1 MPLVRPVTVHDVAPE
16 VVQLFAPGEDVT
28 VYPVIAEPPSVN
40 GALQERVA
48 SVFPGTATTL
58 VGTLGIVRGVMEF
71 EAIDVAEL
79 PAAFS
84 ATTEKV

>member
-1 MPLVRPVTVHDVAPE
+1 MAHEVAPV
-16 VVQLFAPGEDVT
+16 VVQVSNPGDEVA

-40 GALQERVA
+40 GALQERVT